1 MKSSTGNQIKRKI
14 KKHWLDIVFVVPLI
28 VFVFSFTVVPIIQTG
43 IMSFQDQYSGVYS
56 SSSYQ
61 YMAGRPQFG
70 EAIRNTLVFTA
81 IALFIQIIIG
91 FFIAMLLKQSF
102 VGKGLARAFVLLPM
116 GVPTLVSGVAM
127 SYIFSTSGYLN
138 ELVYRLGISKIPV
151 NWTGDYLKGMII
163 VAIADSW
170 KVMPMV
176 VLLFLS
182 GLESVPNELYE
193 AGNIDGTNWLQRL
206 WYITLPQ
213 VKAVATMTI
222 LMRVV
227 DLLRAFEMPQVLL
240 GARNPF
246 MGTLAYQEYQYGNKN
261 YSAVAST
268 VLMVIIVVTVSAY
281 MFLFERER
289 KGKRYADDNQ

>member
-1 MKSSTGNQIKRKI
+1 MTQSVKDRAKRFIRKR
-14 KKHWLDIVFVVPLI
+14 WLDILFIVPLI
-28 VFVFSFTVVPIIQTG
+28 VFVFSFTLIPIAQTV
-43 IMSFQDQYSGVYS
+43 IMSFQSQRTGGFDLS
-56 SSSYQ
+56 SFEYLLS
-61 YMAGRPQFG
+61 RPQFG
-70 EAIRNTLVFTA
+70 ASIRNTLIFTA
-81 IALFIQIIIG
+81 IALFIQIFIG
-91 FFIAMLLKQSF
+91 FWIAMLLKQSF
-102 VGKGLARAFVLLPM
+102 IGKGIARAFVLLPM

-127 SYIFSTSGYLN
+127 TYIFRTSGYLN
-138 ELVYRLGISKIPV
+138 EIVYRLGISTVPV
-151 NWTGDYLKGMII
+151 DWTGNYLRGMFI

-193 AGNIDGTNWLQRL
+193 AGNMDGTNFLQRL
-206 WYITLPQ
+206 FYITLPQ

-240 GARNPF
+240 GANNPF
-246 MGTLAYQEYQYGNKN
+246 LGTLAYQEYQYGNNN

-268 VLMVIIVVTVSAY
+268 TLMVIIIIVVSLY
-281 MFLFERER
+281 MFVFEKER
-289 KGKRYADDNQ
+289 KGKSHAA

>member
-1 MKSSTGNQIKRKI
+1 MTQSVKDRARKFI
-14 KKHWLDIVFVVPLI
+14 KKRWLDIVFIVPLI
-28 VFVFSFTVVPIIQTG
+28 VFVFSFTLIPIAQTV
-43 IMSFQDQYSGVYS
+43 IMSFQSQHTGGFDLS
-56 SSSYQ
+56 SFEYLLS
-61 YMAGRPQFG
+61 RPQFG
-70 EAIRNTLVFTA
+70 ASIRNTLIFTA
-81 IALFIQIIIG
+81 IALFIQIFIG
-91 FFIAMLLKQSF
+91 FWIAMLLKQSF
-102 VGKGLARAFVLLPM
+102 VGKGIARAFVLLPM

-127 SYIFSTSGYLN
+127 TYIFRTSGYLN
-138 ELVYRLGISKIPV
+138 EIVYRLGLSSVPV
-151 NWTGDYLKGMII
+151 DWTGNYLRGMFI

-193 AGNIDGTNWLQRL
+193 AGNMDGTNFLQRL
-206 WYITLPQ
+206 FYITLPQ

-240 GARNPF
+240 GANNPF
-246 MGTLAYQEYQYGNKN
+246 LGTLAYQEYQYGNNN

-268 VLMVIIVVTVSAY
+268 TLMVIIIIVVSLY

-289 KGKRYADDNQ
+289 KGKSHAA